1 MNIRG
6 HRSFILIVTASLFL
20 LTFACSKESSK
31 PPAKP
36 QMTENQSTP
45 SLVAPPA
52 SSIGEGTSSDQEASD
67 LSGVISKKWTGDLDG
82 MIQRRRIR
90 VLTTY
95 SRTGF
100 FVDKG
105 TQRGLVY
112 EGFHQFEEDLNK
124 KLNNKNIRVYVV
136 FKPVAHDDLIPA
148 LLDGRGDIVAA
159 GKLITE
165 WRREQ
170 VDFTNPLKTNVS
182 SIVVT
187 GPGAPPIHGVK
198 DLAGKEVYLRLSG
211 VSPKALEQFNAMLAK
226 DGLPPVRLKAAPEVL
241 ADDDILEMVNAGL
254 VKITIADDYV
264 AEFWK
269 QVFPNLVLH
278 NGVTVRSDGQ
288 VGWMIRKNSPQ
299 LKAEL
304 NAFIAL
310 YPEGSL
316 KRNLLFQ
323 KYLKDT
329 KFARQATSK
338 QELEKFNRV
347 VEYIRKYSGEYKLD
361 YLLMGAQGYQEST
374 LDQNKKSPVGAL
386 GVMQVMPSTGKE
398 MKVGDITKLEPNVH
412 AGVKYIR
419 FMMDQ
424 YYANEPMDELNKGLF
439 TFASYNAGPGRIK
452 QLRERAAERGYDP
465 NKWFNNVEVIASE
478 SIGRETVQYVSNI
491 YKYYLA
497 YKMIAEQAEQ
507 REKIKKEVIGK

>member
-1 MNIRG
+1 MGNLTLNDFDGVMHSDDRGVYKIKKMWCKYASAPARQITLEINKGTRNMNIRG
-6 HRSFILIVTASLFL
+6 QRSFILIVIASLFL

-36 QMTENQSTP
+36 AVIENQ
-45 SLVAPPA
+45 PA
-52 SSIGEGTSSDQEASD
+52 TSSAGPSTAASPSETATVQD
-67 LSGVISKKWTGDLDG
+67 EHEELGALTKKWTGDLDG
-82 MIQRRRIR
+82 MIQRRLIR

-95 SRTGF
+95 SRTGY

-124 KLNNKNIRVYVV
+124 KLNNKNIRVHLV

-170 VDFTNPLKTNVS
+170 VDFTNPTKTNVS

-187 GPGAPPIHGVK
+187 GPGAPPIHGMK

-211 VSPKALEQFNAMLAK
+211 VSPKAVEQFNAMLAK
-226 DGLPPVRLKAAPEVL
+226 DGLPPVKIKAAPEVL

-264 AEFWK
+264 AQFWK
-269 QVFPNLVLH
+269 QIFPDLVLH
-278 NGVTVRSDGQ
+278 NDVAVRSDGQ
-288 VGWMIRKNSPQ
+288 LGWMIRKNSPQ
-299 LKAEL
+299 LKTEL

-338 QELEKFNRV
+338 QEMEKFNRV
-347 VEYIRKYSGEYKLD
+347 VEFIRKYSGEYKLD

-374 LDQNKKSPVGAL
+374 LDQNKKSRRGCHRRDASNARHRQ
-386 GVMQVMPSTGKE
+386 GIES
-398 MKVGDITKLEPNVH
+398 
-412 AGVKYIR
+412 R
-419 FMMDQ
+419 R
-424 YYANEPMDELNKGLF
+424 YYA
-439 TFASYNAGPGRIK
+439 A
-452 QLRERAAERGYDP
+452 
-465 NKWFNNVEVIASE
+465 
-478 SIGRETVQYVSNI
+478 
-491 YKYYLA
+491 
-497 YKMIAEQAEQ
+497 
-507 REKIKKEVIGK
+507 